1 MVMAMEERYTPSAK
15 QVLVLAQ
22 QQANYFKHQA
32 IGTEHLLLALTM
44 EKNGVA
50 AKVLQSFVV
59 TEVDVREEIEHIV
72 GYGNLQ
78 RRGADTYLPYS
89 PRTRYVLERA
99 REHAKLFNVEKVG
112 TEHILLALLE
122 DDKTISSRILAA
134 LNIDLRKVKNITYRT
149 MGVDATTA
157 NRARKKLALSE
168 KKQDNGTP
176 TLDELARDLTEMVRK
191 DQIDPVVGR
200 DNEIKRVV
208 QILSRRTKNNP
219 VLLGEPGV
227 GKTAVAEG
235 FSQKIVNGEV
245 PDNLKNKRVMMLDM
259 GSLVAGTKYRG
270 EFEDRLKKIIEE
282 IREDGNV
289 ILFID
294 EMHTLIGAGGA
305 EGAIDASNILKPAL
319 ARGEVQVIGAT
330 TLNEYQK
337 YVEADAALERRFAS
351 VTINEPT
358 PEVALTILKGLR
370 PKYEKHHQLQITDE
384 ALESAVKLSKRYIA
398 SRFLPDKAIDLM
410 DEAAARVR
418 INNAQKVDKVSAIKK
433 KLSELSQEKTE
444 ALLKEDFE
452 KAAEIRN
459 EELKIQEKLEKQI
472 QRDKDEEDSNNYRVK
487 VTAEDIAEVVSEW
500 TGVPVTQI
508 NRSEGDRLIR
518 LEKILHN
525 RVIGQDEAVKAV
537 SKAIR
542 RARSGLK
549 DPTRPIGSF
558 MFLGP
563 TGVGKT
569 ELAKALAEAMFGSE
583 DSMIR
588 IDMSEYMEKYTTSR
602 LIGSPPG
609 YVGYDEG
616 GQLTEK
622 VRNNPYSV
630 VLLDEVEK
638 AHNDVF
644 NILLQVLDD
653 GRITDHE
660 SDCCD
665 GFLTDSKGRKVDF
678 RNTIIIMTSNLGAT
692 ALRDE
697 KSVGFGAKDVSDDY
711 EAMAAKVRET
721 LKKTFRPEF
730 LNRLDETVVFHS
742 LNKEEIHQIVKLMA
756 KNIID
761 RIKEQNINLKITPA
775 AIDIVAEAGFDAEY
789 GARPIRRVLQDK
801 IEDLL
806 SEELLAGNI
815 ETGATVTI
823 GAKKGEI
830 TIKVKNPVAAEK
842 INS

>member
-59 TEVDVREEIEHIV
+59 TEVDVREEIEYIV

-157 NRARKKLALSE
+157 NRTRKKLALSE

-653 GRITDHE
+653 G
-660 SDCCD
+660 
-665 GFLTDSKGRKVDF
+665 FLTDSKGRKVDF

-730 LNRLDETVVFHS
+730 LNRLDEIVVFHS

>member
-157 NRARKKLALSE
+157 NRTRKKLALSE

-305 EGAIDASNILKPAL
+305 EGAIDASDILKPAL

-602 LIGSPPG
+602 LIGPPPG

-644 NILLQVLDD
+644 NILLQVLD
-653 GRITDHE
+653 
-660 SDCCD
+660 D

>member
-157 NRARKKLALSE
+157 NRTRKKLALSE

-358 PEVALTILKGLR
+358 PEVALTILEGLR

-653 GRITDHE
+653 G
-660 SDCCD
+660 
-665 GFLTDSKGRKVDF
+665 FLTDSKGRKVDF

>member
-1 MVMAMEERYTPSAK
+1 MEERYTPSAK

-157 NRARKKLALSE
+157 NRTRKKLALSE

-653 GRITDHE
+653 G
-660 SDCCD
+660 
-665 GFLTDSKGRKVDF
+665 FLTDSKGRKVDF

-815 ETGATVTI
+815 EIGATVTI

-830 TIKVKNPVAAEK
+830 TIKVKNPEATEK
-842 INS
+842 ISS

>member
-1 MVMAMEERYTPSAK
+1 MVMTMEERYTPSAK

-157 NRARKKLALSE
+157 NRTRKKLALSE

-500 TGVPVTQI
+500 TSVPVTQI

-644 NILLQVLDD
+644 NILLQVLD
-653 GRITDHE
+653 
-660 SDCCD
+660 D

>member
-1 MVMAMEERYTPSAK
+1 MEERYTPSAK
-15 QVLVLAQ
+15 QVLILAQ

-157 NRARKKLALSE
+157 NRTRKKLALSE

-653 GRITDHE
+653 G
-660 SDCCD
+660 
-665 GFLTDSKGRKVDF
+665 FLTDSKGRKVDF

>member
-1 MVMAMEERYTPSAK
+1 MEERYTPSAK

-157 NRARKKLALSE
+157 NRTRKKLALSE

-653 GRITDHE
+653 G
-660 SDCCD
+660 
-665 GFLTDSKGRKVDF
+665 FLTDSKGRKVDF

-775 AIDIVAEAGFDAEY
+775 AIDIVAETGFDAEY

>member
-1 MVMAMEERYTPSAK
+1 
-15 QVLVLAQ
+15 
-22 QQANYFKHQA
+22 
-32 IGTEHLLLALTM
+32 
-44 EKNGVA
+44 
-50 AKVLQSFVV
+50 
-59 TEVDVREEIEHIV
+59 
-72 GYGNLQ
+72 
-78 RRGADTYLPYS
+78 
-89 PRTRYVLERA
+89 
-99 REHAKLFNVEKVG
+99 
-112 TEHILLALLE
+112 
-122 DDKTISSRILAA
+122 
-134 LNIDLRKVKNITYRT
+134 
-149 MGVDATTA
+149 
-157 NRARKKLALSE
+157 
-168 KKQDNGTP
+168 
-176 TLDELARDLTEMVRK
+176 
-191 DQIDPVVGR
+191 
-200 DNEIKRVV
+200 
-208 QILSRRTKNNP
+208 
-219 VLLGEPGV
+219 
-227 GKTAVAEG
+227 
-235 FSQKIVNGEV
+235 
-245 PDNLKNKRVMMLDM
+245 
-259 GSLVAGTKYRG
+259 
-270 EFEDRLKKIIEE
+270 
-282 IREDGNV
+282 
-289 ILFID
+289 
-294 EMHTLIGAGGA
+294 
-305 EGAIDASNILKPAL
+305 
-319 ARGEVQVIGAT
+319 GEVQVIGAT

-370 PKYEKHHQLQITDE
+370 LKYEKHHQLQITDE
-384 ALESAVKLSKRYIA
+384 ALERAVKLSKRYIA

-410 DEAAARVR
+410 DEVAARVR

-653 GRITDHE
+653 G
-660 SDCCD
+660 
-665 GFLTDSKGRKVDF
+665 FLTDSKGRKVDF

-692 ALRDE
+692 ALRD
-697 KSVGFGAKDVSDDY
+697 
-711 EAMAAKVRET
+711 
-721 LKKTFRPEF
+721 
-730 LNRLDETVVFHS
+730 
-742 LNKEEIHQIVKLMA
+742 
-756 KNIID
+756 
-761 RIKEQNINLKITPA
+761 
-775 AIDIVAEAGFDAEY
+775 
-789 GARPIRRVLQDK
+789 
-801 IEDLL
+801 
-806 SEELLAGNI
+806 
-815 ETGATVTI
+815 
-823 GAKKGEI
+823 
-830 TIKVKNPVAAEK
+830 
-842 INS
+842 

>member
-157 NRARKKLALSE
+157 NRTRKKLALSE

-235 FSQKIVNGEV
+235 FSQKIVNDEV

-653 GRITDHE
+653 G
-660 SDCCD
+660 
-665 GFLTDSKGRKVDF
+665 FLTDSKGRKVDF

>member
-157 NRARKKLALSE
+157 NRTRKKLALSE

-638 AHNDVF
+638 SHNDVF
-644 NILLQVLDD
+644 NILLQVLD
-653 GRITDHE
+653 
-660 SDCCD
+660 D

>member
-157 NRARKKLALSE
+157 NRTRKKLALSE

-235 FSQKIVNGEV
+235 FSQEIVNGEV

-653 GRITDHE
+653 G
-660 SDCCD
+660 
-665 GFLTDSKGRKVDF
+665 FLTDSKGRKVDF

>member
-157 NRARKKLALSE
+157 NRTRKKLALSE

-418 INNAQKVDKVSAIKK
+418 INNSQKVDKVSAIKK

-653 GRITDHE
+653 G
-660 SDCCD
+660 
-665 GFLTDSKGRKVDF
+665 FLTDSKGRKVDF
-678 RNTIIIMTSNLGAT
+678 RNTIIIMTSNLGTT

>member
-99 REHAKLFNVEKVG
+99 REHAKFFNVEKVG

-157 NRARKKLALSE
+157 NRTRKKLALSE

-235 FSQKIVNGEV
+235 FSQKIVNDEV

-444 ALLKEDFE
+444 VLLKEDFE

-653 GRITDHE
+653 G
-660 SDCCD
+660 
-665 GFLTDSKGRKVDF
+665 FLTDSKGRKVDF

-823 GAKKGEI
+823 DAKKGEI
-830 TIKVKNPVAAEK
+830 TIKVKNPVATEK

>member
-157 NRARKKLALSE
+157 NRTRKKLALSE

-653 GRITDHE
+653 G
-660 SDCCD
+660 
-665 GFLTDSKGRKVDF
+665 FLTDSKGRKVDF

-830 TIKVKNPVAAEK
+830 TIKVKNPVAVEK
-842 INS
+842 INN

>member
-112 TEHILLALLE
+112 TEHILLALLD

-157 NRARKKLALSE
+157 NRTRKKLALSE

-459 EELKIQEKLEKQI
+459 EELKIQERLEKQI

-508 NRSEGDRLIR
+508 NRSEGERLIR

-644 NILLQVLDD
+644 NILLQVLD
-653 GRITDHE
+653 
-660 SDCCD
+660 D

>member
-370 PKYEKHHQLQITDE
+370 PKYEKHHQLQITDG

-653 GRITDHE
+653 G
-660 SDCCD
+660 
-665 GFLTDSKGRKVDF
+665 FLTDSKGRKVDF

>member
-1 MVMAMEERYTPSAK
+1 MEERYTPSAK

-157 NRARKKLALSE
+157 NRTRKKLALSE

-653 GRITDHE
+653 G
-660 SDCCD
+660 
-665 GFLTDSKGRKVDF
+665 FLTDSKGRKVDF

-711 EAMAAKVRET
+711 EAMAAKIRET

-830 TIKVKNPVAAEK
+830 TIKVKNPEATEK

>member
-1 MVMAMEERYTPSAK
+1 MAMEERYTPSAK

-157 NRARKKLALSE
+157 NRTRKKLALSE

-370 PKYEKHHQLQITDE
+370 SKYEKHHQLQITDE

-472 QRDKDEEDSNNYRVK
+472 QRDKDEEDSNSYRVK

-644 NILLQVLDD
+644 NILLQVLD
-653 GRITDHE
+653 
-660 SDCCD
+660 D

>member
-1 MVMAMEERYTPSAK
+1 MEERYTPSAK

-44 EKNGVA
+44 GKNGVA

-157 NRARKKLALSE
+157 NRTRKKLALSE

-418 INNAQKVDKVSAIKK
+418 INNTQKVDKVSAIKK

-653 GRITDHE
+653 G
-660 SDCCD
+660 
-665 GFLTDSKGRKVDF
+665 FLTDSKGRKVDF

>member
-157 NRARKKLALSE
+157 NRTRKKLALSE

-583 DSMIR
+583 DSMIK

-644 NILLQVLDD
+644 NILLQVLD
-653 GRITDHE
+653 
-660 SDCCD
+660 D

>member
-44 EKNGVA
+44 GKNGVA

-157 NRARKKLALSE
+157 NRTRKKLALSE

-418 INNAQKVDKVSAIKK
+418 INNTQKVDKVSAIKK

-653 GRITDHE
+653 G
-660 SDCCD
+660 
-665 GFLTDSKGRKVDF
+665 FLTDSKGRKVDF
-678 RNTIIIMTSNLGAT
+678 RNIIIIMTSNLGAT

>member
-157 NRARKKLALSE
+157 NRTRKKLALSE

-384 ALESAVKLSKRYIA
+384 ALESAVKLSERYIA

-418 INNAQKVDKVSAIKK
+418 INNSQKVDKVSAIKK

-653 GRITDHE
+653 G
-660 SDCCD
+660 
-665 GFLTDSKGRKVDF
+665 FLTDSKGRKVDF

>member
-157 NRARKKLALSE
+157 NRTRKKLALSE

-653 GRITDHE
+653 G
-660 SDCCD
+660 
-665 GFLTDSKGRKVDF
+665 FLTDSKGRKVDF

-775 AIDIVAEAGFDAEY
+775 AIDIVAETGFDAEY

-815 ETGATVTI
+815 ETGATEKR
-823 GAKKGEI
+823 KKR
-830 TIKVKNPVAAEK
+830 
-842 INS
+842 

>member
-157 NRARKKLALSE
+157 NRTRKKLALSE

-235 FSQKIVNGEV
+235 FSQKIVNDEV

-444 ALLKEDFE
+444 VLLKEDFE

-472 QRDKDEEDSNNYRVK
+472 QRDKDEEGSNNYRVK

-644 NILLQVLDD
+644 NILLQVLD
-653 GRITDHE
+653 
-660 SDCCD
+660 D

>member
-1 MVMAMEERYTPSAK
+1 MEERYTPSAK

-653 GRITDHE
+653 G
-660 SDCCD
+660 
-665 GFLTDSKGRKVDF
+665 FLTDSKGRKVDF

-697 KSVGFGAKDVSDDY
+697 KSVGFGAKDVSNDY

>member
-157 NRARKKLALSE
+157 NRTRKKLALSE

-653 GRITDHE
+653 G
-660 SDCCD
+660 
-665 GFLTDSKGRKVDF
+665 FLTDSKGRKVDF

>member
-157 NRARKKLALSE
+157 NRTRKKLALSE

-653 GRITDHE
+653 G
-660 SDCCD
+660 
-665 GFLTDSKGRKVDF
+665 FLTDSKGRKVDF

-761 RIKEQNINLKITPA
+761 RIKEQNINLKIAPA
-775 AIDIVAEAGFDAEY
+775 AIDIVAETGFDAEY

>member
-157 NRARKKLALSE
+157 NRTRKKLALSE

-653 GRITDHE
+653 G
-660 SDCCD
+660 
-665 GFLTDSKGRKVDF
+665 FLTDSKGRKVDF

-730 LNRLDETVVFHS
+730 LNRLDEIVVFHS

>member
-1 MVMAMEERYTPSAK
+1 MAMEERYTPSAK

-157 NRARKKLALSE
+157 NRTRKKLALSE

-653 GRITDHE
+653 G
-660 SDCCD
+660 
-665 GFLTDSKGRKVDF
+665 FLTDSKGRKVDF

>member
-1 MVMAMEERYTPSAK
+1 MVMAMEERYTLSAK

-157 NRARKKLALSE
+157 NRTRKKLALSE

-653 GRITDHE
+653 G
-660 SDCCD
+660 
-665 GFLTDSKGRKVDF
+665 FLTDSKGRKVDF

-830 TIKVKNPVAAEK
+830 TIKVKNLVAAEK

>member
-1 MVMAMEERYTPSAK
+1 MEERYTPSAK

-157 NRARKKLALSE
+157 NRTRKKLALSE

-235 FSQKIVNGEV
+235 FSQKIVNDEV

-418 INNAQKVDKVSAIKK
+418 INNSQKVDKVSAIKK

-653 GRITDHE
+653 G
-660 SDCCD
+660 
-665 GFLTDSKGRKVDF
+665 FLTDSKGRKVDF

>member
-459 EELKIQEKLEKQI
+459 EELKIQERLEKQI

-653 GRITDHE
+653 G
-660 SDCCD
+660 
-665 GFLTDSKGRKVDF
+665 FLTDSKGRKVDF

-697 KSVGFGAKDVSDDY
+697 KSVGFGAKDVSNDY

>member
-157 NRARKKLALSE
+157 NRTRKKLALSE

-418 INNAQKVDKVSAIKK
+418 INNSQKVDKVSAIKK

-569 ELAKALAEAMFGSE
+569 ELAKALAEAMFGLE

-644 NILLQVLDD
+644 NILLQVLD
-653 GRITDHE
+653 
-660 SDCCD
+660 D

>member
-157 NRARKKLALSE
+157 NRTRKKLALSE

-235 FSQKIVNGEV
+235 FSQKIVNDEV

-444 ALLKEDFE
+444 VLLKEDFE

-472 QRDKDEEDSNNYRVK
+472 QRDKDEENSNNYRVK

-644 NILLQVLDD
+644 NILLQVLD
-653 GRITDHE
+653 
-660 SDCCD
+660 D

-830 TIKVKNPVAAEK
+830 TIKVKNPVATEK

>member
-1 MVMAMEERYTPSAK
+1 MAMEERYTPSAK

-157 NRARKKLALSE
+157 NRTRKKLALSE

-472 QRDKDEEDSNNYRVK
+472 QRDKDEEDSNSYRVK

-653 GRITDHE
+653 G
-660 SDCCD
+660 
-665 GFLTDSKGRKVDF
+665 FLTDSKGRKVDF

-756 KNIID
+756 KNIIE

>member
-1 MVMAMEERYTPSAK
+1 MEERYTPSAK

-157 NRARKKLALSE
+157 NRTRKKLALSE

-653 GRITDHE
+653 G
-660 SDCCD
+660 
-665 GFLTDSKGRKVDF
+665 FLTDSKGRKVDF

-711 EAMAAKVRET
+711 EAMAAKIRET